1 MPWDPHC
8 YARFQVER
16 EAPFCDLLGLL
27 RTVAGMRVIDLG
39 CGPGVLTA
47 RLFEALPEARL
58 TGLDSSPEMLEKARA
73 LERPGLNF
81 RLGRVEELAGSYDLI
96 FSHAALQWVD
106 DHERLFPRLFRHLAP
121 GGQLAVQMPSNHD
134 HPSHLAIL
142 ETASEEPFLSA
153 LQGWSRCS
161 PVLPLQRYAELL
173 HACGAVEQVVLQKV
187 YPHLLPD
194 SDAMVEWVRGTAL
207 VPYLERL
214 EPVLQ
219 EAFLDRC
226 RLKLGVLFQERPVF
240 YGFSRILLWGC
251 KRLGPPGA

>member
-8 YARFQVER
+8 YALFQAER
-16 EAPFCDLLGLL
+16 EAPFTDLLALL
-27 RTVAGMRVIDLG
+27 RPVPGMRAIDLG

-58 TGLDSSPEMLEKARA
+58 TGLDSSPEMLEKARP

-81 RLGRVEELAGSYDLI
+81 RSGRVEELAGSYDLI

-142 ETASEEPFLSA
+142 ETAGEEPFVSA
-153 LQGWSRCS
+153 LGGWSRRS
-161 PVLPLQRYAELL
+161 PVLPLRRYAELL
-173 HACGAVEQVVLQKV
+173 HACGAVEQVVLEKI

-194 SDAMVEWVRGTAL
+194 PDSMVEWVRGTAL

-214 EPVLQ
+214 EPDLR
-219 EAFLDRC
+219 EAFLERC
-226 RLKLGVLFQERPVF
+226 RVSLAAQFQERPVF
-240 YGFSRILLWGC
+240 YGFNRILIWGC
-251 KRLGPPGA
+251 KGLS